1 VGDPKFPRA
10 RWSRPSRPFQ
20 ADRIEAENALL
31 GQFGLKNK
39 RELWKT
45 ESQLRHWRQ
54 RARVLQAQVRF
65 GDSQAEKEVDELLH
79 RLGRLGILASSE
91 AHLDDVLTLQTRNI
105 LERRLQTVTYLK
117 GLAHTAKQARQ
128 FIVHG
133 HVSVG
138 DRKVTIP
145 GYLVRRDEE
154 DTIRYHP
161 HSELANEIHPARP
174 SWEVIEARR
183 LAQEGGKPPGE

>member
-1 VGDPKFPRA
+1 MGDPKFPRA

-31 GQFGLKNK
+31 GRFGLKNK
-39 RELWKT
+39 RELWRA

-54 RARVLQAQVRF
+54 RARVLQAQVRY
-65 GDSQAEKEVDELLH
+65 GDSQAEKEVEELLQ
-79 RLGRLGILASSE
+79 RLTRLGILASSG
-91 AHLDDVLTLQTRNI
+91 AHLEDVLTLQTRSI
-105 LERRLQTVTYLK
+105 LERRLQTMAYLK

-133 HVSVG
+133 HVSLG
-138 DRKVTIP
+138 GRKVTIP

-154 DTIRYHP
+154 DSIKYHP
-161 HSELANEIHPARP
+161 YSDLANEAHPARP
-174 SWEVIEARR
+174 SWEVMEARR
-183 LAQEGGKPPGE
+183 LAQEGGE